1 LIVLMVTVLLTST
14 VSLLS
19 NFAPCSFTVISE
31 RKRRV
36 SWATPDKLQKLCS
49 SRKFREIGRVEIF
62 RICREF
68 YKEFCTFFCRSVQL
82 WLNKYNVMMLPTF

>member
-1 LIVLMVTVLLTST
+1 MTDCVTDAMFPTTKVLYRVKVLSLIISCKERRRQEVTEETFNSTTIILLYYIILLIVLMVTVLLTST

-36 SWATPDKLQKLCS
+36 S
-49 SRKFREIGRVEIF
+49 
-62 RICREF
+62 
-68 YKEFCTFFCRSVQL
+68 
-82 WLNKYNVMMLPTF
+82 